1 MTINK
6 RGLGRGLEALLG
18 NAIPQEAQHLQYPP
32 INEALEN
39 NNNFSRDTLR
49 SIDKDHRPTEYS
61 TDLQDSPIA
70 RGALDDK
77 SFINNTFES
86 IHQEKVNLLFEAE
99 ALIKLIDEFEIIARR
114 L

>member
-18 NAIPQEAQHLQYPP
+18 NVIPQEAQHLQYPP

-49 SIDKDHRPTEYS
+49 SIDKDNRPTEYS

-70 RGALDDK
+70 REAL
-77 SFINNTFES
+77 ES

-99 ALIKLIDEFEIIARR
+99 ALIKLIDAFEIIARR

>member
-18 NAIPQEAQHLQYPP
+18 NVIPQEAQPLQYPP

-70 RGALDDK
+70 REAL
-77 SFINNTFES
+77 ES

-99 ALIKLIDEFEIIARR
+99 ALIKLIDAFEIIARR

>member
-18 NAIPQEAQHLQYPP
+18 NVIPQEAQHLQYPP

-39 NNNFSRDTLR
+39 NNNYSRDTLI
-49 SIDKDHRPTEYS
+49 SIDKDHRATEYS
-61 TDLQDSPIA
+61 TDLKYSPIA
-70 RGALDDK
+70 REAL
-77 SFINNTFES
+77 ES

-99 ALIKLIDEFEIIARR
+99 ALIKLIDAFEIIARR

>member
-18 NAIPQEAQHLQYPP
+18 NVIPQEAQPLQYPP

-70 RGALDDK
+70 REAL
-77 SFINNTFES
+77 ES
-86 IHQEKVNLLFEAE
+86 INQEKVNLLFEAE
-99 ALIKLIDEFEIIARR
+99 ALIKLIDAFEIIARR

>member
-70 RGALDDK
+70 RKAL
-77 SFINNTFES
+77 ES

-99 ALIKLIDEFEIIARR
+99 ALIKLIDAFEIIARR

>member
-18 NAIPQEAQHLQYPP
+18 NVIPQEAQHLQYPP

-70 RGALDDK
+70 RESL
-77 SFINNTFES
+77 ES

-99 ALIKLIDEFEIIARR
+99 ALIKLIDAFEIIARR

>member
-18 NAIPQEAQHLQYPP
+18 NVIPQEAQHLQYPP
-32 INEALEN
+32 INETLEN
-39 NNNFSRDTLR
+39 NNNFSRNTLR

-61 TDLQDSPIA
+61 TDQQDSPIA
-70 RGALDDK
+70 REAL
-77 SFINNTFES
+77 ES

-99 ALIKLIDEFEIIARR
+99 ALIKLIDAFEIIARR

>member
-18 NAIPQEAQHLQYPP
+18 NVIPQEAQHLQYPP

-39 NNNFSRDTLR
+39 NNNFSRDTLI

-61 TDLQDSPIA
+61 TDLKDSPIA
-70 RGALDDK
+70 LEALDDK
-77 SFINNTFES
+77 SFINNAFKS

-99 ALIKLIDEFEIIARR
+99 ALIKLIDEFEIIAHR

>member
-18 NAIPQEAQHLQYPP
+18 NVIPQEAQPLQYPP

-39 NNNFSRDTLR
+39 NNNFSRDILR

-70 RGALDDK
+70 REAL
-77 SFINNTFES
+77 ES

-99 ALIKLIDEFEIIARR
+99 ALIKLIDAFEIIARR

>member
-18 NAIPQEAQHLQYPP
+18 NVIPQEAQHLQYPP

-49 SIDKDHRPTEYS
+49 SIDKGHRPTEYS
-61 TDLQDSPIA
+61 TNLQDSPIA
-70 RGALDDK
+70 REAL
-77 SFINNTFES
+77 ES

-99 ALIKLIDEFEIIARR
+99 ALIKLIDAFEIIARR

>member
-70 RGALDDK
+70 RGAL
-77 SFINNTFES
+77 ES

>member
-70 RGALDDK
+70 REAL
-77 SFINNTFES
+77 ES

-99 ALIKLIDEFEIIARR
+99 ALIKLIDAFEIIARR

>member
-18 NAIPQEAQHLQYPP
+18 NVIPQEAQHLQYPP

-61 TDLQDSPIA
+61 TDLQDSAIA
-70 RGALDDK
+70 REAL
-77 SFINNTFES
+77 ES

-99 ALIKLIDEFEIIARR
+99 ALIKLIDAFEIIARR

>member
-18 NAIPQEAQHLQYPP
+18 NVIPQEAQPLQYPP

-39 NNNFSRDTLR
+39 NNNFSRNTLR
-49 SIDKDHRPTEYS
+49 SFDKDHGPTEYS

-70 RGALDDK
+70 REAL
-77 SFINNTFES
+77 ES

-99 ALIKLIDEFEIIARR
+99 ALIKLIDAFEIIARR

>member
-18 NAIPQEAQHLQYPP
+18 NVIPQEAQHLQYPP

-39 NNNFSRDTLR
+39 NNNFSRNTLR
-49 SIDKDHRPTEYS
+49 SIDKDHRSTEYS

-70 RGALDDK
+70 REAL
-77 SFINNTFES
+77 ES
-86 IHQEKVNLLFEAE
+86 IHQEKVNLLFEAD
-99 ALIKLIDEFEIIARR
+99 ALIKLIDAFEIIARR

>member
-18 NAIPQEAQHLQYPP
+18 NVIPQEAQHLQYPP

-39 NNNFSRDTLR
+39 KKNFSRDTLI
-49 SIDKDHRPTEYS
+49 SIDKDHRATEYS
-61 TDLQDSPIA
+61 TDLKDSPIA
-70 RGALDDK
+70 REAL
-77 SFINNTFES
+77 ES

-99 ALIKLIDEFEIIARR
+99 ALIKLIDAFEIIARR

>member
-18 NAIPQEAQHLQYPP
+18 NVIPQEAQHLQYPP
-32 INEALEN
+32 INETLEN
-39 NNNFSRDTLR
+39 NNNFSRNTLR

-61 TDLQDSPIA
+61 TDLQDSAIA
-70 RGALDDK
+70 REAL
-77 SFINNTFES
+77 ES

-99 ALIKLIDEFEIIARR
+99 ALIKLIDAFEIIARR

>member
-18 NAIPQEAQHLQYPP
+18 NVIPQEAQHLQYPP

-39 NNNFSRDTLR
+39 NNKFSRNTLR

-70 RGALDDK
+70 REAL
-77 SFINNTFES
+77 ES

-99 ALIKLIDEFEIIARR
+99 ALIKLIDAFEIIARR

>member
-18 NAIPQEAQHLQYPP
+18 NVIPQEAQHLQYPP
-32 INEALEN
+32 INETLES
-39 NNNFSRDTLR
+39 NNNFSRNTLR

-70 RGALDDK
+70 REAL
-77 SFINNTFES
+77 ES
-86 IHQEKVNLLFEAE
+86 IHQEKVNLYKLNIINY
-99 ALIKLIDEFEIIARR
+99 IKYIIYI
-114 L
+114 

>member
-18 NAIPQEAQHLQYPP
+18 NVIPQEAQHLQYPP

-61 TDLQDSPIA
+61 TDLQDSAIA
-70 RGALDDK
+70 REAL
-77 SFINNTFES
+77 ES
-86 IHQEKVNLLFEAE
+86 VHQEKVNLLFEAE
-99 ALIKLIDEFEIIARR
+99 ALIKLIDAFEIIARR

>member
-18 NAIPQEAQHLQYPP
+18 NVIPQEAQHLQYPP

-61 TDLQDSPIA
+61 TDLQDSRIA
-70 RGALDDK
+70 REAL
-77 SFINNTFES
+77 ES

-99 ALIKLIDEFEIIARR
+99 ALIKLIDAFEIIARR

>member
-18 NAIPQEAQHLQYPP
+18 NVIPQEAQHLQYPP

-70 RGALDDK
+70 REAL
-77 SFINNTFES
+77 ES
-86 IHQEKVNLLFEAE
+86 IHQEKVNLLLEAE
-99 ALIKLIDEFEIIARR
+99 ALIKLIDAFEIIARR

>member
-70 RGALDDK
+70 REAL
-77 SFINNTFES
+77 ES
-86 IHQEKVNLLFEAE
+86 INQEKVNLLFEAE
-99 ALIKLIDEFEIIARR
+99 ALIKLIDAFEIIARR

>member
-18 NAIPQEAQHLQYPP
+18 NVIPQEAQHLQYPP

-70 RGALDDK
+70 REAL
-77 SFINNTFES
+77 ES

>member
-18 NAIPQEAQHLQYPP
+18 NVIPQEAQHLQYPP

-70 RGALDDK
+70 REAL
-77 SFINNTFES
+77 ES
-86 IHQEKVNLLFEAE
+86 INQEKVNLLFEAE
-99 ALIKLIDEFEIIARR
+99 ALIKLIDAFEIIARR

>member
-18 NAIPQEAQHLQYPP
+18 NVIPQEAQHLQYPP
-32 INEALEN
+32 INETLEN
-39 NNNFSRDTLR
+39 NNNFSRNTLR

-70 RGALDDK
+70 REAL
-77 SFINNTFES
+77 ES
-86 IHQEKVNLLFEAE
+86 INQEKVNLLFEAE

>member
-39 NNNFSRDTLR
+39 NNNFSRNTLR

-70 RGALDDK
+70 REAL
-77 SFINNTFES
+77 ES

-99 ALIKLIDEFEIIARR
+99 ALIKLIDAFEIIARR

>member
-18 NAIPQEAQHLQYPP
+18 NVIPQEAQHLQYPP
-32 INEALEN
+32 INETLEN
-39 NNNFSRDTLR
+39 NNNFSRNTLR

-61 TDLQDSPIA
+61 TDLHDSPIA
-70 RGALDDK
+70 REAL
-77 SFINNTFES
+77 ES